1 MNRRIQT
8 VKGTLIAVAIVCLIS
23 TISST
28 FARYSGINSSH
39 VIADSITKI
48 KTVIASSTAK
58 Y

>member
-1 MNRRIQT
+1 MNRRMKT
-8 VKGTLIAVAIVCLIS
+8 FKATLIAAAIVCLIS

-48 KTVIASSTAK
+48 KTVIASSTTK

>member
-1 MNRRIQT
+1 MNRRM
-8 VKGTLIAVAIVCLIS
+8 KTLRAILITVAILCLIS

-28 FARYSGINSSH
+28 FARYSGINSSRF
-39 VIADSITKI
+39 IADSITKI

>member
-1 MNRRIQT
+1 MNRRMKT
-8 VKGTLIAVAIVCLIS
+8 FRATLIAAAIVCLIS
-23 TISST
+23 TISGT
-28 FARYSGINSSH
+28 FARYSVVSSSH